1 MSRAAGFTLVEL
13 IAVLVLLSLLI
24 LFSPIALNA
33 LVAERELEHEVSR
46 LGNLIELVHMQAILD
61 GVRYAMHYDTD
72 DHRYAIQTPVRRMT
86 ESNDL
91 DDEPT
96 EVLFFD
102 QDIDPDQLDW
112 HQLPRF
118 MHLRMYEGRTQLRG
132 RYRVVFDPR
141 GTVDPHT
148 LIIDSDRISSLDDDD
163 RARTIKVNFPGFVG
177 YAPGE
182 RIEEFKKTEAELG
195 R

>member
-13 IAVLVLLSLLI
+13 IAVLVLISLLI
-24 LFSPIALNA
+24 VFSPLALNM
-33 LVAERELEHEVSR
+33 LVAERELEAEVSR
-46 LGNLIELVHMQAILD
+46 LGNVIELVHMQAILD

-72 DHRYAIQTPVRRMT
+72 DHRYAIQTPVRRMAESTDPDAQAT
-86 ESNDL
+86 EI
-91 DDEPT
+91 
-96 EVLFFD
+96 LFFD
-102 QDIDPDQLDW
+102 TDLDPDELDW

-118 MHLRMYEGRTQLRG
+118 MHLRMYEGRSRLRG

-177 YAPGE
+177 YAAGE

>member
-1 MSRAAGFTLVEL
+1 MRPAAGFTLVEL
-13 IAVLVLLSLLI
+13 IAVLVLISLLI
-24 LFSPIALNA
+24 MFSPLALNM

-46 LGNLIELVHMQAILD
+46 LGNMIELVHMQAILD
-61 GVRYAMHYDTD
+61 GVRHAMHYDTD
-72 DHRYAIQTPVRRMT
+72 DHRYAIQVPARRMT
-86 ESNDL
+86 ESNDP
-91 DDEPT
+91 DAEAT
-96 EVLFFD
+96 EILFFD
-102 QDIDPDQLDW
+102 LDLDPDELDW

-132 RYRVVFDPR
+132 RYRVIFNPR

-148 LIIDSDRISSLDDDD
+148 LIIDSDKISSLNDDD